1 MVIMVLSASYLEP
14 PKTQPQEQQTKSGY
28 TTLLQPKSYTAAQ
41 ALKTWQFYALW
52 WIFFTNITC
61 GIGLLAV
68 ASPMAQEV
76 AGMTPEAAASWWE
89 LSG

>member
-1 MVIMVLSASYLEP
+1 MVEIKQYSVAEATRDW
-14 PKTQPQEQQTKSGY
+14 K
-28 TTLLQPKSYTAAQ
+28 
-41 ALKTWQFYALW
+41 FYALW

-76 AGMTPEAAASWWE
+76 VHMSPIAAAPWLALLD
-89 LSG
+89 LSMVLVVSLGLAFPIISVVEILIFYFS